1 MSLLIFF
8 WHNPRLDSVKD
19 HVVHSYSV
27 TEMDWSLDSKDS
39 KDFQLD
45 RGKVVK
51 KVVELD
57 VLSGGLDTLI
67 NCDDKLIGL
76 LDGELP
82 LCINNSLNTRLDE
95 LLLEKVQVLEVIF
108 FVYKVMFEWS
118 NRALHVEHT
127 SLLAL
132 ESHGTYSH
140 EMAHD
145 CFGSDH
151 S

>member
-1 MSLLIFF
+1 
-8 WHNPRLDSVKD
+8 
-19 HVVHSYSV
+19 
-27 TEMDWSLDSKDS
+27 MDWSLDSKDS

-108 FVYKVMFEWS
+108 FVYKVMFE
-118 NRALHVEHT
+118 
-127 SLLAL
+127 
-132 ESHGTYSH
+132 
-140 EMAHD
+140 
-145 CFGSDH
+145 
-151 S
+151 